1 MKKTIPVIG
10 MACSA
15 CSAHVERKLN
25 SLKGVNE
32 ANVSLATRTALV
44 DYDPKEISLE
54 DMKREISKAGYDL
67 VIETGRSADEIN
79 RREFSI
85 LRRKT
90 VISWIFSIL
99 VMSISMGWIDLTSSN
114 IAFTN
119 QICLIIAFIKLIF
132 IFYAYYALDFSKEM
146 F

>member
-1 MKKTIPVIG
+1 

-85 LRRKT
+85 LIRKT
-90 VISWIFSIL
+90 ITSWFSSIL
-99 VMSISMGWIDLTSSN
+99 DMPISTG
-114 IAFTN
+114 
-119 QICLIIAFIKLIF
+119 
-132 IFYAYYALDFSKEM
+132 
-146 F
+146 

>member
-1 MKKTIPVIG
+1 

-54 DMKREISKAGYDL
+54 VNFMQ
-67 VIETGRSADEIN
+67 
-79 RREFSI
+79 
-85 LRRKT
+85 LR
-90 VISWIFSIL
+90 
-99 VMSISMGWIDLTSSN
+99 
-114 IAFTN
+114 
-119 QICLIIAFIKLIF
+119 
-132 IFYAYYALDFSKEM
+132 
-146 F
+146 